1 MKKILLGLL
10 VVALLLCITAC
21 SEDQYAKIGELMGK
35 MSGNVYGI
43 KPNMK
48 DVDTANEKVEDT
60 VKKDESGNVTVE
72 IKSEDAKA
80 IVDSVIAVQDSTTKT
95 EALQET
101 LNEPIMKDA
110 TPEQKTALQEGL
122 KQQAAE
128 SKIDT
133 TGYTGVK
140 KEIADAVNQAI
151 DAAADGVSEDPTK
164 GELATVAVLKTLADA
179 VKGGV
184 EYADAGLA
192 AVSALKITTDVGK
205 IDVFANADISAI
217 VGKLTGK
224 DISRDGDDPGIT
236 DYLPIMSK
244 SATEIIKCLTNA
256 KGEFDTK
263 RYAKFILECKA
274 IKASYEMIAKNYT
287 IDFNSRLDSQT
298 LVGGKG
304 LTIEELGRYLI
315 AAVFTELDRISKVG
329 EATWKAADPAA
340 PQNNVR
346 SFIGSYINANYEK
359 LMDLADNY
367 DKLDDPTKESS
378 VSHTAL
384 MSAVAALAFGIGDDP
399 RAIGYDFSRLLD
411 SLKKALTSTTSLQPT
426 AITIFQVAGVVL
438 LDSEYTS
445 LLSLGDMDGT
455 LAGVLKKISE

>member
-1 MKKILLGLL
+1 MKKILTGLL

-48 DVDTANEKVEDT
+48 DVDAANEKVEDT
-60 VKKDESGNVTVE
+60 VKTDETGKVTVE

-95 EALQET
+95 EALQES

-110 TPEQKTALQEGL
+110 TPEQKEALQEGL
-122 KQQAAE
+122 KKQAAD

-133 TGYTGVK
+133 TGYTGVRL
-140 KEIADAVNQAI
+140 EIAEAVNQAI
-151 DAAADGVSEDPTK
+151 DAAADGISGDPTK

-179 VKGGV
+179 VVGGV

-192 AVSALKITTDVGK
+192 AVNALKITTDVGK
-205 IDVFANADISAI
+205 IDVFANADISAL

-224 DISRDGDDPGIT
+224 DIARDNDDPGIK

-244 SATEIIKCLTNA
+244 SATEIIKCITDA
-256 KGEFDTK
+256 KGNFDDK

-274 IKASYEMIAKNYT
+274 IKASYEMIAKNYE
-287 IDFNSRLDSQT
+287 INFNTRLDSQT
-298 LVGGKG
+298 INGKG
-304 LTIEELGRYLI
+304 LVIEELGRYVI
-315 AAVFTELDRISKVG
+315 AAVFTELDRISAAG
-329 EATWKAADPAA
+329 EKIWKAADPTA
-340 PQNNVR
+340 PQNNLRTFVNK
-346 SFIGSYINANYEK
+346 YVTENYSK

-367 DKLDDPTKESS
+367 DKLENPTKDDSP
-378 VSHTAL
+378 SHAEL

-399 RAIGYDFSRLLD
+399 TAIGYDFSRLLD
-411 SLKKALTSTTSLQPT
+411 SLKKALKDSGSLQPT
-426 AITIFQVAGVVL
+426 AITIFQVTGVIL

-455 LAGVLKKISE
+455 LAGLLKKISE